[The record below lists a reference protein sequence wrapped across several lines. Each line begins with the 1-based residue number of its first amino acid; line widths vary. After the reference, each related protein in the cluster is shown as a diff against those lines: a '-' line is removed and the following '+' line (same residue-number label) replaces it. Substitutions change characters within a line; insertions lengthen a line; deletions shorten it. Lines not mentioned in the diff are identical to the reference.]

1 MILLNKCAY
10 ITLETKIIIIKI
22 PSQTFTTLNI
32 HKDKDSIYTVLL
44 FVTTNFPKA
53 FPYGC

>member
-22 PSQTFTTLNI
+22 PLQTFTTLNI
-32 HKDKDSIYTVLL
+32 HKYKDSMLYS
-44 FVTTNFPKA
+44 TTFCYYEFP
-53 FPYGC
+53 